1 MTGRTLKRVNDAMWK
16 FLSNHLLLS
25 IGWLFV
31 FLGAIGAFLPILPTT
46 PFLIVASALFAK
58 SSPRFHYML
67 LNNNWFGPALKQ
79 WEEKKTV
86 SLQTKRKASLLIVMT
101 FSISIAM
108 LYNRIELQVLLLGI
122 AMILLFFIWRLRE
135 EALKAKCVEMGEQ

>member
-1 MTGRTLKRVNDAMWK
+1 
-16 FLSNHLLLS
+16 
-25 IGWLFV
+25 
-31 FLGAIGAFLPILPTT
+31 
-46 PFLIVASALFAK
+46 
-58 SSPRFHYML
+58 ML